1 MNTTFKRLLAVTVG
15 SIAIAFAGGGV
26 IAQQAQPEAAPP
38 ELPVP
43 PPPPGP
49 GDVSE
54 PEPAPNPVKER
65 VEQEAIDKS
74 PSEGG
79 IDPELGPIAEPD
91 AEDVAPALRM
101 KGEGDWQRPQ
111 DTVRERVR
119 RETIERAQK
128 IERDY
133 NASQVGRTGNS
144 AASSNGTS
152 NGQSG
157 ARADNGSNGLIM
169 PRLMA
174 PNIPL
179 VPMELLFPP
188 EVVNAGPPP
197 VRESRGSAVI
207 VGALDR
213 EVRTNTR
220 VRIPAGGQGT
230 YGTLRIKVSGC
241 FMSHPEDTF
250 ESWAYVEVSDLG
262 RVDRK
267 QLAVLPQRDRNRVRE
282 ATGERVLRKG
292 WIIASSPSV
301 TPVDHPL
308 YDVWLINCEGNGG
321 AGPQPQWPGGIAPP
335 GQAGAVPPAG
345 AATATGQAGAPAPSP
360 TAMPPAAIPQQGKST
375 GN

>member
-1 MNTTFKRLLAVTVG
+1 MNATFKRLLMLTIG
-15 SIAIAFAGGGV
+15 SIGVAFAGGGV
-26 IAQQAQPEAAPP
+26 IAQQAQPETAPP
-38 ELPVP
+38 QFPVP
-43 PPPPGP
+43 PPPSGP

-65 VEQEAIDKS
+65 REQQAIDN
-74 PSEGG
+74 EAAGG

-91 AEDVAPALRM
+91 SEDVGPALRIQ
-101 KGEGDWQRPQ
+101 GEGEWQRPQ
-111 DTVRERVR
+111 DSVRDRVR
-119 RETIERAQK
+119 REALERAEK
-128 IERDY
+128 LAREM
-133 NASQVGRTGNS
+133 NAAAGGSANVG
-144 AASSNGTS
+144 A
-152 NGQSG
+152 
-157 ARADNGSNGLIM
+157 NGLIM

-197 VRESRGSAVI
+197 VRESRGSAII

-213 EVRTNTR
+213 EARTNTR

-230 YGTLRIKVSGC
+230 YGSLRIKVSGC

-250 ESWAYVEVSDLG
+250 ESWAYVEVSDMG
-262 RVDRK
+262 RADRK
-267 QLAVLPQRDRNRVRE
+267 QLAVLPQRDRNRVKA
-282 ATGERVLRKG
+282 ATGERIIRKG

-301 TPVDHPL
+301 TPIDHPL
-308 YDVWLINCEGNGG
+308 YDMWLINCEGNGG

-335 GQAGAVPPAG
+335 GQEGTLPPANGVAPAQLPATAPPPAVPP
-345 AATATGQAGAPAPSP
+345 P
-360 TAMPPAAIPQQGKST
+360 TTPPQGKQT

>member
-1 MNTTFKRLLAVTVG
+1 MNTTFKRLLLLTIGSVG
-15 SIAIAFAGGGV
+15 LAFAGGGV

-38 ELPVP
+38 NFQVP

-65 VEQEAIDKS
+65 REQNAIDN
-74 PSEGG
+74 EAAGG
-79 IDPELGPIAEPD
+79 IDPELGPISEPD
-91 AEDVAPALRM
+91 SEDVAPALRM
-101 KGEGDWQRPQ
+101 KGEGDWQRPK

-119 RETIERAQK
+119 REAMDRAQQ
-128 IERDY
+128 IENDLAR
-133 NASQVGRTGNS
+133 SQGGAAAGGAAQTG
-144 AASSNGTS
+144 AG
-152 NGQSG
+152 
-157 ARADNGSNGLIM
+157 GSGLIM

-197 VRESRGSAVI
+197 VRESRGSAII

-213 EVRTNTR
+213 EARTNTR
-220 VRIPAGGQGT
+220 LRIPAGGQGT
-230 YGTLRIKVSGC
+230 YGSLRIKVSGC

-250 ESWAYVEVSDLG
+250 ESWAYVEVSDMG
-262 RVDRK
+262 RTDRK
-267 QLAVLPQRDRNRVRE
+267 QLAVLPQRDRNRVRA
-282 ATGERVLRKG
+282 ATGERILRKG

-301 TPVDHPL
+301 TPIDHPL
-308 YDVWLINCEGNGG
+308 YDMWLINCEGNGG

-335 GQAGAVPPAG
+335 GQEGTLPPVAGAVPAVP
-345 AATATGQAGAPAPSP
+345 GQAVAPTVTQSPAAPP
-360 TAMPPAAIPQQGKST
+360 TAIPPGKST